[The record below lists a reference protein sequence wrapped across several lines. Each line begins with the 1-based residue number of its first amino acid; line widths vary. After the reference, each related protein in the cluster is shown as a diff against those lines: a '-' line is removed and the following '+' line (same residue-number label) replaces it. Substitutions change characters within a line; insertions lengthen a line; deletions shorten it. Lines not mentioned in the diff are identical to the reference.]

1 MTEEQVK
8 RVVDE
13 LMDRM
18 FGRYEMEEREV
29 QRMMQEE
36 QQQQENENAR
46 D

>member
-1 MTEEQVK
+1 MTDEQVV

-18 FGRYEMEEREV
+18 FGQFEMEEREV
-29 QRMMQEE
+29 ERMVQE
-36 QQQQENENAR
+36 QNKKNDNAR